1 MDVETVMWQ
10 SMLVVPV
17 RLSGA
22 CAVKQMPVQLSGAVK
37 QVPVRLSSAC
47 AVKQC
52 LCGYACV
59 CG

>member
-1 MDVETVMWQ
+1 MWQ

>member
-22 CAVKQMPVQLSGAVK
+22 CAVKQ
-37 QVPVRLSSAC
+37 VPVRLSSAC
-47 AVKQC
+47 AVMRACAAKQVRRRVSSTQ
-52 LCGYACV
+52 L
-59 CG
+59 